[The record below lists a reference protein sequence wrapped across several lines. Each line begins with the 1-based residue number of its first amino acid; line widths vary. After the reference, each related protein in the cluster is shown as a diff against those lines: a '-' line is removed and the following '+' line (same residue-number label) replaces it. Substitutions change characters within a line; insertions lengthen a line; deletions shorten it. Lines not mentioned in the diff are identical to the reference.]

1 MILSVLKHAIF
12 PFISFAESIHPSIH
26 PFLPF
31 FLLFPPPFAGPSF
44 FFWGHCFNQLNS
56 VQLIAP
62 VSCSMPSSEMVAA
75 ARIFNSFWL
84 PLSAHVEQEGP
95 LAAVLQRAAAVEVDA
110 PKLNRP
116 STITPYHTIRPC
128 AVPGLRSGLPEPFNQ
143 LILAHT
149 LRKHHAS
156 RKLSIG
162 ANLAAILYRIDPIVR
177 T

>member
-1 MILSVLKHAIF
+1 MLYRYIYISFYFFCRIF
-12 PFISFAESIHPSIH
+12 PSIHPSISA
-26 PFLPF
+26 FLPSLSSLLCWSF
-31 FLLFPPPFAGPSF
+31 IFLLGSLL
-44 FFWGHCFNQLNS
+44 QS
-56 VQLIAP
+56 IVQLIAP
-62 VSCSMPSSEMVAA
+62 VSCSMSEMVAA

-84 PLSAHVEQEGP
+84 PLPAHVEQEGP

-143 LILAHT
+143 LILAHS

-162 ANLAAILYRIDPIVR
+162 ANLAAILYRIDPIAR